1 MTNTTITQGSVLTT
15 TTTLDGSIDWTA
27 QYIEPGTR
35 VYCDGQEGRAYP
47 DRRVGSRW
55 DRVTLFVNR
64 QGETGGPNP
73 PPPGDEGLTFA
84 IWGPWGDG
92 AL

>member
-55 DRVTLFVNR
+55 DRVSYRFV
-64 QGETGGPNP
+64 TPSIF
-73 PPPGDEGLTFA
+73 PGRTRTD
-84 IWGPWGDG
+84 IMHRSQMRVIP
-92 AL
+92 